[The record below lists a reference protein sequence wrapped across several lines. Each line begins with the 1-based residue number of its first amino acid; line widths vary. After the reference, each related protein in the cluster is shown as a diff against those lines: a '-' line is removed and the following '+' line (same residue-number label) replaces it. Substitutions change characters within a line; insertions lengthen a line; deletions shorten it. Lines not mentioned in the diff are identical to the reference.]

1 MPGLGFETPEVKLF
15 NLWMRGSAKL
25 DLASMANP
33 VAEVLIAMHEE
44 YIGALPQNP

>member
-1 MPGLGFETPEVKLF
+1 
-15 NLWMRGSAKL
+15 
-25 DLASMANP
+25 MANP